1 MAPLSVL
8 YTYAPTPIT
17 GKVVGTHDTPIV
29 IMSKN
34 VAFSPQ
40 IPKKYGKKEFE
51 DFVAYLTAC
60 LLHYAL
66 VDVVDP
72 SLLQHVCEVYY
83 TSAYYGT
90 RVIVGTI

>member
-1 MAPLSVL
+1 
-8 YTYAPTPIT
+8 
-17 GKVVGTHDTPIV
+17 
-29 IMSKN
+29 MSNN
-34 VAFSPQ
+34 VAFSHE
-40 IPKKYGKKEFE
+40 IPKRCENKGFE